1 MILGNLLPVTLTL
14 VPTHFLLLT
23 SAKIVLHGS
32 TFSLLSRKISPSLK
46 IAANLKYQTDSGQSR
61 KDFLL
66 RQFDHHGRMC
76 LLRVL
81 KG

>member
-14 VPTHFLLLT
+14 FPTHFLLLT

-46 IAANLKYQTDSGQSR
+46 ISAKLKYQTGINKR
-61 KDFLL
+61 T
-66 RQFDHHGRMC
+66 FDDPIQAH
-76 LLRVL
+76 LILASTI
-81 KG
+81 